1 MAKKVYKCGIK
12 KEKGWLYYVDK
23 KGHVARAKMVRRGKK
38 KTKKQKPQVVVKCGI
53 KREDGFL
60 YFIDKQGDVAKAKM
74 ARR

>member
-1 MAKKVYKCGIK
+1 MANKVCKCGVK
-12 KEKGWLYYVDK
+12 KEKGWLYYLDK
-23 KGHVARAKMVRRGKK
+23 KGNVARAKMVRRGTKAR
-38 KTKKQKPQVVVKCGI
+38 KTPPETLVKCGL